1 MRLDKLNLRVLSRLL
16 SLILCFAFALSAVA
30 LTACNVEEEAAE
42 GNTDAGSEEATQEAT
57 EESATEFPLNEDGLV
72 NVLVFT
78 TDVAKGGR
86 LTTKNTKLIALP
98 ATNLPRNIVTDMN
111 DIKGLYYANKDFY
124 AGDYVIKSR
133 LTKTKPVVVD
143 ENTIT
148 ETIAKTDSE
157 FVVVTDFIKANTGE
171 DLSGNLQMLIDKN
184 PGRTLFFPDGEYVIS
199 CSLKTTSK
207 PSESTSFYFSS
218 GAILKASDDWDNDGQ
233 KRALICLGAKEKVND
248 IRNPGTN
255 FYVMGGTFDG
265 NGRADGI
272 SIDAGRETLIK
283 DVTIINT
290 RYGIHIKEGTNN
302 VSSDSDI
309 DDVTIV
315 GNGAPASVGIYVVGY
330 DNTISNA
337 RISNVSTGINSH
349 GGTFV
354 NNCTVEN
361 TAGLPNTIA
370 FQSSG
375 EAWLS
380 NCVSIN
386 CDVGFTGA
394 GARGF
399 IKQCMAKWT
408 VNFEN
413 SVEHTAFKSG
423 GKLYAAIVG
432 CRAEFLP
439 EARAKSYF
447 LRAGKGGPGRVVSP
461 IFDATLVSTADATAG
476 YLETGSIIIAP
487 APASN
492 KEN

>member
-1 MRLDKLNLRVLSRLL
+1 MRSDKLKSNVWVRLF
-16 SLILCFAFALSAVA
+16 SLLLCFTMSFCAVA
-30 LTACNVEEEAAE
+30 LTACNTGEEETE
-42 GNTDAGSEEATQEAT
+42 GNTEVASDGAT
-57 EESATEFPLNEDGLV
+57 EENATEFPLNEDGLV

-78 TDVAKGGR
+78 SDVAKGVK

-98 ATNLPRNIVTDMN
+98 ATNLPRNVVTDMN
-111 DIKGLYYANKDFY
+111 DITGMYANKDFY

-133 LTKTKPVVVD
+133 LTKTKPVIID
-143 ENTIT
+143 KSTLNE
-148 ETIAKTDSE
+148 EIAKTDSE
-157 FVVVTDFIKANTGE
+157 YVVVTDFIKANTGE

-184 PGRTLFFPDGEYVIS
+184 PGRTIFFPDGEYVIS

-290 RYGIHIKEGTNN
+290 RYGIHIKEGTNGG
-302 VSSDSDI
+302 SSDSDI
-309 DDVTIV
+309 DDITII
-315 GNGAPASVGIYVVGY
+315 GNGMPTSVGIYVVGN

-337 RISNVSTGINSH
+337 HISNVGTGIIAQ
-349 GGTFV
+349 
-354 NNCTVEN
+354 NCTLMNSCTIEN
-361 TAGLPNTIA
+361 TAGFVNTIA
-370 FQSSG
+370 FQSGGS
-375 EAWLS
+375 AWIS

-386 CDVGFTGA
+386 YDIGFSGA

-399 IKQCMAKWT
+399 FKQCMAKWT
-408 VNFEN
+408 VDLEG
-413 SVEHTAFKSG
+413 SVEHTAFKSS
-423 GKLYAAIVG
+423 GKLNASIIG

-439 EARAKSYF
+439 ETQTKNYF
-447 LRAGKGGPGRVVSP
+447 LRAGMDGPGRVVSP
-461 IFDATLVSTADATAG
+461 IFDKTLVSSSDATAK
-476 YLETGSIIIAP
+476 YLENGSTIILPTYI
-487 APASN
+487 N
-492 KEN
+492 KEDQ